1 MKIKFTKFEK
11 NDNWVNGLVNDGEF
25 YFEAKL
31 FEEGS
36 IHGINEGRV
45 SKLTISIGNGWNGY
59 GNCIT
64 NYDRGWD
71 INPKGQD
78 EFEVFKAVLSFLENA
93 PRTRF
98 DY

>member
-45 SKLTISIGNGWNGY
+45 SKLSISIGDSWTGFKT
-59 GNCIT
+59 CIT

-71 INPKGQD
+71 IKPQTAIAQAVYN
-78 EFEVFKAVLSFLENA
+78 EVLDFLENA
-93 PRTRF
+93 PKTRF